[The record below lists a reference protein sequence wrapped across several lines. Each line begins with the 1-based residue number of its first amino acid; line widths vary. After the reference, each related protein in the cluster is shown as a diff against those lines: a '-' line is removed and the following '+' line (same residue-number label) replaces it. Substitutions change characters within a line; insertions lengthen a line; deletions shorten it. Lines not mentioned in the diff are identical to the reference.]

1 MKSMKKVIVLG
12 SAMAVLAGCA
22 STGEPIK
29 PQTVNLVSEER
40 VFEFPA
46 KTVAG
51 EAVTDAMITEG
62 LIASMY
68 DASHYG
74 VMSIDNVSRPSDA
87 GYWQYVAVEEEQ
99 GGLELTYAN
108 NYYYPSVE
116 WVETTSI
123 DAGYQVDIQDQGDT
137 KLVTFTT
144 PAAIHLTPPESASTF
159 SARIPPALSMENAK
173 QDVLQINGM
182 TPAIEQVH
190 TVEGDVDVSW
200 GANAVKAN
208 FDRIFKAAA
217 GGKNGSAN
225 YGFRWAP
232 KNRKSA
238 WKYSPTG
245 TAPRCNTSSRWPMS
259 SAVMAPRPTRKIR
272 WPVSSK
278 RSKTPPRTKAP
289 AVLIKAPDRK
299 GPFGVVQTCQ

>member
-225 YGFRWAP
+225 YWVPMGSEEQEVSLEVFPYRDGSKVQYQFKVAYEL
-232 KNRKSA
+232 RGD
-238 WKYSPTG
+238 G
-245 TAPRCNTSSRWPMS
+245 TSTYPEDKVAGIIQ
-259 SAVMAPRPTRKIR
+259 KIEDAA
-272 WPVSSK
+272 K
-278 RSKTPPRTKAP
+278 
-289 AVLIKAPDRK
+289 D
-299 GPFGVVQTCQ
+299 